1 VAAHPLLRPIAA
13 CSAVSNLGSSMVGT
27 VLIMFMIASL
37 ELGGGAIGALLAV
50 GNVGL
55 FVG

>member
-1 VAAHPLLRPIAA
+1 
-13 CSAVSNLGSSMVGT
+13 MVGT

-55 FVG
+55 FVGALLGARRPRGTASGG